1 MTASNQPAAAADQ
14 RFISE
19 KEFRAWVEKAV
30 DHSVDPVAGIYG
42 PDSMM
47 WKVGREFIS
56 FLGAGRAVL
65 LQLAHPWVANAIDQ
79 HSQTRTD
86 PLGRGRR
93 TFINVFTMVF
103 GSTDQVMRAANTVYQ
118 MHAKIQGTLPEESGA
133 FGKDS
138 YYQANEVG
146 AMLWVHATLW
156 DTQIR
161 MYELVYGPLSTKDRE
176 QYYQETKLFAY
187 LFGIPEAAIPKDW
200 NAFQQYMETMLN
212 SDQIVA
218 RRVGREMGD
227 MVFNLGGPLQP
238 ALSWLKLMTAF
249 MLTPRLAREFGLP
262 DDTPANRRKYDRG
275 LKLVRAVY
283 TRLPERVRVIP
294 SYIEAQ
300 RRLAGKEH
308 ADLLTQ
314 GFNRLLLGQ
323 RELVSA
329 GA

>member
-1 MTASNQPAAAADQ
+1 MTEQ
-14 RFISE
+14 RFINE
-19 KEFRAWVEKAV
+19 EAFREWAGKALKR
-30 DHSVDPVAGIYG
+30 SVDPVAGIYG

-56 FLGAGRAVL
+56 FFGAGRAVL

-79 HSQTRTD
+79 HSETRND
-86 PLGRGRR
+86 PMGRGRR
-93 TFINVFTMVF
+93 TFINVFSMVF
-103 GSTDQVMRAANTVYQ
+103 GSTEQVMRAANYVYQ

-161 MYELVYGPLSTKDRE
+161 MYELVYGPLGEQERE

-187 LFGIPEAAIPKDW
+187 LFGIPESAIPPTWKD
-200 NAFQQYMETMLN
+200 FQHYMDTMLA
-212 SDQIVA
+212 SDRIVA
-218 RRVGREMGD
+218 RRVGKEMGQ

-238 ALSWLKLMTAF
+238 ALSWLELMTAF

-262 DDTPANRRKYDRG
+262 EDTPENRRRFERG
-275 LKLVRAVY
+275 LKLVKTVY
-283 TRLPERVRVIP
+283 PRLPERVRFVP
-294 SYIEAQ
+294 SYIEA
-300 RRLAGKEH
+300 RGRLAGKAR
-308 ADLLTQ
+308 ADLVTR
-314 GFNRLLLGQ
+314 GVNRLLLGQ
-323 RELVSA
+323 QELVSA
-329 GA
+329 NV